1 MKKLLAKIMIVV
13 CLVSTIGSTWQF
25 DAQAATYYDE
35 KSQKIKLLVG
45 DNYQIESKEP
55 VVSWESSNPGIISV
69 SESGLVTAVV
79 YGSDEITVTGTHED
93 GTTEAY
99 KVRVLEDIMTETEV
113 TVNQFS
119 TKYISLKKSGYD
131 VVDVS
136 IDDDSIATF
145 KESAYGSITYGSITL
160 EGRKGG
166 ETTLRVNTEIG
177 EYTCKVIVKSIL
189 AFDKEEYSLE
199 RGTTQTLKMSS
210 RFKTCVWENSDDSV
224 AEMRLTSYQSQY
236 EREIVAKKAGTTT
249 ITVKNEYGEV
259 ASTTFIVTE
268 TPFTATMEKS
278 SIAVGKKEAIELNKV
293 YSWDEC
299 TYEFKDPS
307 IAVLEDY
314 GSSQRI
320 KSVKA
325 LKAGDTVLRVTN
337 KYGESVNVDIHVYAP
352 YTTLEIDCNRVTV
365 YLGRPEQLTYTAMPS
380 NTNNRLTWR
389 QLSGTEEY
397 FTISEDGVITPIK
410 TSEDASNWYSFYV
423 ELVAEDYAKSACK
436 VEVKAPYFSES
447 DYSIYRKKTLDLASK
462 LTGGSD
468 DITWTSLD
476 PSVAT
481 VDAEGVVTGVKK
493 GTVTITANS
502 GGYELS
508 TKVTVNN
515 PKLSATSATLSL
527 GKTKQLSVKG
537 NTGSVKWTSSKSSV
551 ASVSSSG
558 KVTAK
563 KPGTATIT
571 ATVDGLKLTCKVTV
585 KAPTLNV
592 SKKSLVERQTYTLK
606 VNGSTGKK
614 VWKSSN
620 KSVATVSSSGKITAK
635 KSGKATISVKVNG
648 KTLKCSVTVKKNQKT
663 YSVNRDVMDYSYGSP
678 TLVLQKVYYSGNSL
692 KADVW
697 VMNNRMFR
705 ADKFDWLN
713 YELYDSNGKLIA
725 KKKFKN
731 IKLGIAPYGSKKI
744 TLTFSGSSLK
754 KKNAIL
760 PNGVYDDW
768 SFWYTYTY

>member
-35 KSQKIKLLVG
+35 KSQTIKLMVG
-45 DNYQIESKEP
+45 DNYQIESKEQ

-69 SESGLVTAVV
+69 SDSGIVTAVV
-79 YGSDEITVTGTHED
+79 YDSSEITVTGTHED
-93 GTTEAY
+93 GTTEVY
-99 KVRVLEDIMTETEV
+99 KVRVLKDLMTETEV
-113 TVNQFS
+113 TVDQFS
-119 TKYISLKKSGYD
+119 TKSIFLNSSGYD
-131 VVDVS
+131 VIDVS
-136 IDDDSIATF
+136 IDDSSIATF
-145 KESAYGSITYGSITL
+145 KKRSYGTITL
-160 EGRKGG
+160 EGVKGG

-177 EYTCKVIVKSIL
+177 EYTCKVIVKSRL

-199 RGTTQTLKMSS
+199 RGATKTLKMSS
-210 RFKTCVWENSDDSV
+210 KFKTCVWENSDDSV
-224 AEMRLTSYQSQY
+224 AEMRLTSSQSQY
-236 EREIVAKKAGTTT
+236 EREIVAKNVGTTT
-249 ITVKNEYGEV
+249 ITVTNELGEV
-259 ASTTFIVTE
+259 ASTTIKVLAQ
-268 TPFTATMEKS
+268 PINLTMKYS
-278 SIAVGKKEAIELNKV
+278 SIRAGNKEAIELNKV

-299 TYEFKDPS
+299 TYEFDDPS
-307 IAVLEDY
+307 IAALEEY
-314 GSSQRI
+314 PESTT
-320 KSVKA
+320 KKYVKA
-325 LKAGDTVLRVTN
+325 LKAGDTVLSVTN
-337 KYGESVNVDIHVYAP
+337 KYGETENIDIHVYER
-352 YTTLEIDCNRVTV
+352 YTTFKMNYDEITV
-365 YLGRPEQLTYTAMPS
+365 YLGRPEQILYTAEPA
-380 NTNNRLTWR
+380 NTNNRIKWS
-389 QLSGTEEY
+389 QSSGSEEY
-397 FTISEDGVITPIK
+397 FTVDQDGVVTPIK
-410 TSEDASNWYSFYV
+410 RLVWGYEYVRMEDESYNSV
-423 ELVAEDYAKSACK
+423 RCK
-436 VEVKAPYFSES
+436 VEICAPYFSES
-447 DYSIYRKKTLDLASK
+447 NYSIYKKKTLDLASR

-468 DITWTSLD
+468 NITWTSSD
-476 PSVAT
+476 PSIAT
-481 VDAEGVVTGVKK
+481 VDAEGVVTGVQK

-515 PKLSATSATLSL
+515 PKLSATSVTLSL
-527 GKTKQLSVKG
+527 GKTKQLSVIGGTENIKW
-537 NTGSVKWTSSKSSV
+537 NTSNSSV
-551 ASVSSSG
+551 AFVSSTG

-563 KPGTATIT
+563 KPGTSTIT

-585 KAPTLNV
+585 KAPTLSV
-592 SKKSLVERQTYTLK
+592 SKKTLVVKQTYTLK

-635 KSGKATISVKVNG
+635 KTGKATISVKVNG
-648 KTLKCSVTVKKNQKT
+648 KTLKCNITVKKNQKT
-663 YSVNRDVMDYSYGSP
+663 YSVNKDVMDYAYGSP

-697 VMNNRMFR
+697 VMNNRRFR

-744 TLTFSGSSLK
+744 TLTFSGSNLK

-760 PNGVYDDW
+760 PNGVSDDW
-768 SFWYTYTY
+768 SFYYTYTY

>member
-1 MKKLLAKIMIVV
+1 MIVV

-35 KSQKIKLLVG
+35 KSQTIKLMVG
-45 DNYQIESKEP
+45 DNYQIESEEP
-55 VVSWESSNPGIISV
+55 VASWESSNPGIISV
-69 SESGLVTAVV
+69 NDNGIVSAVV
-79 YGSDEITVTGTHED
+79 YDSSEITVTGTHED
-93 GTTEAY
+93 GTTEVY
-99 KVRVLEDIMTETEV
+99 KVRVLKDIMTETEV
-113 TVNQFS
+113 TVDQFS
-119 TKYISLKKSGYD
+119 TKYISLKTSGYD

-145 KESAYGSITYGSITL
+145 EKSRYGYVTL
-160 EGRKGG
+160 EGIKGG

-177 EYTCKVIVKSIL
+177 EYTCKVIVKSRL

-199 RGTTQTLKMSS
+199 RGATKTFKMSS
-210 RFKTCVWENSDDSV
+210 KFKTCVWENSDDSV
-224 AEMRLTSYQSQY
+224 AEMRLTSSQSQY
-236 EREIVAKKAGTTT
+236 EREIVAKNVGTTT
-249 ITVKNEYGEV
+249 ITVTNELGEV
-259 ASTTFIVTE
+259 TSTTIKVLAQ
-268 TPFTATMEKS
+268 PINLTMKQS
-278 SIAVGKKEAIELNKV
+278 SMMVGMKEAIELNKV

-299 TYEFKDPS
+299 TYEFEDPS
-307 IAVLEDY
+307 IAALEENPESTTKKY
-314 GSSQRI
+314 
-320 KSVKA
+320 VKA
-325 LKAGDTVLRVTN
+325 LKAGDTVLTVTN
-337 KYGESVNVDIHVYAP
+337 KYGETENIDIHTYES
-352 YTTLEIDCNRVTV
+352 YTKFEMNYDEITV
-365 YLGRPEQLTYTAMPS
+365 YLGRPERILYTAEPA
-380 NTNNRLTWR
+380 NTNNRIKWT
-389 QLSGTEEY
+389 QSSDSEEY
-397 FTISEDGVITPIK
+397 FTVDEDGVITPIK
-410 TSEDASNWYSFYV
+410 TTVWGYNYVRMEDESY
-423 ELVAEDYAKSACK
+423 KSDRCE

-447 DYSIYRKKTLDLASK
+447 AYSIYRKKTLDLASK

-468 DITWTSLD
+468 NITWTSSD
-476 PSVAT
+476 PSIAT
-481 VDAEGVVTGVKK
+481 VDVEGVVTGMKK

-537 NTGSVKWTSSKSSV
+537 NTGTVKWSSSKSSV

-558 KVTAK
+558 KVSAK

-592 SKKSLVERQTYTLK
+592 SKKSIVEKQTYTLK

-620 KSVATVSSSGKITAK
+620 TSVATVSSSGKITAK
-635 KSGKATISVKVNG
+635 KTGKATISVKVNG

-697 VMNNRMFR
+697 VMNNRTFR

-768 SFWYTYTY
+768 SFYYTYTY

>member
-35 KSQKIKLLVG
+35 KSQTIKLLVG

-69 SESGLVTAVV
+69 SDSGLVTAVA
-79 YGSDEITVTGTHED
+79 YGSNEITVTGTRED
-93 GTTEAY
+93 GTTETY
-99 KVRVLEDIMTETEV
+99 TVRVLQDIMTDTEV
-113 TVNQFS
+113 TVKQFS
-119 TKYISLKKSGYD
+119 DKAIFLHSSGYD
-131 VVDVS
+131 VIDVS
-136 IDDDSIATF
+136 IDDDSIATC
-145 KESAYGSITYGSITL
+145 
-160 EGRKGG
+160 RKSSYNSYVEVDGLKAG
-166 ETTLRVNTEIG
+166 ETILRINTEIG

-189 AFDKEEYSLE
+189 AFNREEYSLE
-199 RGTTQTLKMSS
+199 RGETKTLEVSS

-224 AEMRLTSYQSQY
+224 AEMRLTSSQSQY

-249 ITVKNEYGEV
+249 ITVTNEYGEV
-259 ASTTFIVTE
+259 ASTTFTVTE
-268 TPFTATMEKS
+268 TPFIPTMQKS
-278 SIAVGKKEAIELNKV
+278 SIAVGKKEVIELNTV

-299 TYEFKDPS
+299 TYEFEDPS

-314 GSSQRI
+314 GSSKTR
-320 KSVKA
+320 KYVKA
-325 LKAGDTVLRVTN
+325 LKVGDTVLRVTN

-352 YTTLEIDCNRVTV
+352 YTTIEIDCDKVTV

-389 QLSGTEEY
+389 QWSGTEEY
-397 FTISEDGVITPIK
+397 FTISENGVITPIK
-410 TSEDASNWYSFYV
+410 TSEDLSSWDSHVAI
-423 ELVAEDYAKSACK
+423 VAEDYASDDC
-436 VEVKAPYFSES
+436 EVVIKAPYFSES
-447 DYSIYRKKTLDLASK
+447 NYSIYKKKTLDLASK

-468 DITWTSLD
+468 NITWTSSD
-476 PSVAT
+476 PSIAT
-481 VDAEGVVTGVKK
+481 VDAKGVVTGVQK

-537 NTGSVKWTSSKSSV
+537 NTGAVKWNSSKSSV

-635 KSGKATISVKVNG
+635 KTGKATISVKVNG
-648 KTLKCSVTVKKNQKT
+648 KTLKCNITVKKNQKT

-705 ADKFDWLN
+705 ASKFDWLN

-744 TLTFSGSSLK
+744 TLTFSGSNLK

-768 SFWYTYTY
+768 SFYYTYTY